1 MPVPTDTPAGGLVRV
16 VAMDGTNACLL
27 DNSYPRGT
35 AACTLETKLR
45 WKLAPTE
52 SRGPPPFKGV
62 EPSPPWSDKLAGLVA
77 ALRGAAY
84 ALAADGAGAGLATD
98 PVAALAAAKATR
110 DADLNR
116 RKQLPDGDAEGFEG
130 FMAQLGQAL
139 PAAARRLRDAV
150 VAEDEQAVA
159 STTAAIKAQA

>member
-16 VAMDGTNACLL
+16 VALDGTNTCLL

-45 WKLAPTE
+45 WKLAPKD

-62 EPSPPWSDKLAGLVA
+62 EPTPPWSDKLSGLVT
-77 ALRGAAY
+77 ALRDAAY
-84 ALAADGAGAGLATD
+84 VLAPDGAGAGLATD
-98 PVAALAAAKATR
+98 PVATFAAAKAAR
-110 DADLNR
+110 DAELKR
-116 RKQLPDGDAEGFEG
+116 RKQLPDGDAEGITAL
-130 FMAQLGQAL
+130 MAQFGQAL
-139 PAAARRLRDAV
+139 PAAARHLRDAV
-150 VAEDEQAVA
+150 VAEDAQAVA